1 MQYYSRSP
9 KEVTE
14 AQDRAVEKN
23 GSIKR
28 IGQIILF
35 VDIIIILLILVYIG
49 NKQNKK
55 LVQETIF
62 SENKEFSWKSYRFK
76 AKCSKTESACTL
88 NSSIGHGKE
97 VQNLQWIIK
106 NHNDKTVYSENQA
119 MTVTNQ
125 MGLPKLNLN
134 RYEVFI
140 SLQNGNKDELINFRV
155 YP

>member
-14 AQDRAVEKN
+14 AQDRAAEKS
-23 GSIKR
+23 GRIKR

-35 VDIIIILLILVYIG
+35 VDIVVILLILVYIG
-49 NKQNKK
+49 NKQNKRPGK
-55 LVQETIF
+55 ETIF
-62 SENKEFSWKSYRFK
+62 SENKEFSWKSYQFK
-76 AKCSKTESACTL
+76 AKCSKAESACTL
-88 NSSIGHGKE
+88 NSSIGPGKE
-97 VQNLQWIIK
+97 IQNLQWIIK
-106 NHNDKTVYSENQA
+106 NHNDKTVYLENQA

-134 RYEVFI
+134 RHEVFI
-140 SLQNGNKDELINFRV
+140 SLQDGKKDELINFRV

>member
-1 MQYYSRSP
+1 MRYYSRSP

-14 AQDRAVEKN
+14 AQDRAAEKN
-23 GSIKR
+23 GKLKR
-28 IGQIILF
+28 IGQMILF
-35 VDIIIILLILVYIG
+35 VDIVIILLILVYIG

-62 SENKEFSWKSYRFK
+62 SENKEFSWRSYRFK
-76 AKCSKTESACTL
+76 AKCSKTESACIL
-88 NSSIGHGKE
+88 NSSIGPGKE
-97 VQNLQWIIK
+97 VQNLQWVIK

-125 MGLPKLNLN
+125 MSLPKLNLN
-134 RYEVFI
+134 QYEVFI
-140 SLQNGNKDELINFRV
+140 SLQDGNKDELINFRV

>member
-14 AQDRAVEKN
+14 TQDRAAEKN
-23 GSIKR
+23 DKRKR

-35 VDIIIILLILVYIG
+35 VDIMVILLILVYIG

-88 NSSIGHGKE
+88 NSSIGSGKE
-97 VQNLQWIIK
+97 IQNLQWIIK

-119 MTVTNQ
+119 ITITNQ

-134 RYEVFI
+134 WHEVFI
-140 SLQNGNKDELINFRV
+140 SLQDSKKDELINFRV